1 VGKQR
6 ARPAHTPSVGS
17 NQIAPFNKNSYVN
30 NLIMK
35 NSSLILNIIFT
46 IGIGLIGIQLYA
58 QHNTEINNSEIFQ
71 AVKTGDLNQVRTL
84 LEAEPSLL
92 ESKDKDSNTPLI
104 KACQAM
110 NVDIAEYLIDKGADV
125 NAKGKLGTTPLIAT
139 PKRKDE
145 SVSFVQYLIKMGAD
159 VNAIWSPGVG
169 DWTVLHGAIN
179 GNVKVVKLLIDNGAD
194 INVKNLQGTPLQMAI
209 NYKKIE
215 TVELL
220 IESGA
225 KLQEF
230 SFGNTELHLSAIKGC
245 AELVPLLVNY
255 GIDVDILN
263 EYRQTPLYYASM
275 HGHRKTVEA
284 LIAAGADKNYIVEE
298 NYGIPS
304 QLHEKLRDG
313 EAYLWCLLYDGYAV
327 KTKNHLLVFNPL
339 EIGADSEAS
348 LANGYFNPEELK
360 GQNTTVLISHLPGF
374 IAGQYLNAMPNVDF
388 ILNNKPI
395 SNDENNVDISSYYLA
410 VSNDSFTHK
419 GLIVHTIKAMKTG
432 LFGDKSIGYLVETD
446 GLKIFYAGFHA
457 CKNDSSQMVIY
468 QKEIDYL
475 KPYGPID
482 IVILPINGRHI
493 RLEYEPYLYLIDAL
507 SPKTIYL
514 MSDEFV
520 NEEPKKCVKVLQS
533 KGIPVKYP
541 EGGIAYGERFH
552 YKKN

>member
-1 VGKQR
+1 
-6 ARPAHTPSVGS
+6 
-17 NQIAPFNKNSYVN
+17 
-30 NLIMK
+30 
-35 NSSLILNIIFT
+35 
-46 IGIGLIGIQLYA
+46 
-58 QHNTEINNSEIFQ
+58 
-71 AVKTGDLNQVRTL
+71 
-84 LEAEPSLL
+84 
-92 ESKDKDSNTPLI
+92 
-104 KACQAM
+104 M

-125 NAKGKLGTTPLIAT
+125 NAKGELGITPLIAT
-139 PKRKDE
+139 RKRKDE
-145 SVSFVQYLIKMGAD
+145 SVSLIQHLIKMGAD
-159 VNAIWSPGVG
+159 VNATMSPGVG
-169 DWTVLHGAIN
+169 DWTVLHTALGG

-194 INVKNLQGTPLQMAI
+194 INVKNIMGTPLQMAI

-298 NYGIPS
+298 NYGKPA
-304 QLHEKLRDG
+304 QLNEKLRDG
-313 EAYLWCLLYDGYAV
+313 EAWCLEYDGYAV

-348 LANGYFNPEELK
+348 LANGYINPEELK

-374 IAGQYLNAMPNVDF
+374 WVDELLNAMPDADF
-388 ILNNKPI
+388 IHNIKQLSNN
-395 SNDENNVDISSYYLA
+395 ENNVDIPSNYLA
-410 VSNDSFTHK
+410 ANDSFSRN
-419 GLIVHTIKAMKTG
+419 GIEVRTIKAMRSALMGGNG
-432 LFGDKSIGYLVETD
+432 LGYLVETD
-446 GLKIFYAGFHA
+446 GLKIFYAGLHA
-457 CKNDSSQMVIY
+457 CNNDSSQMVIY

-493 RLEYEPYLYLIDAL
+493 RLDYEPYLYLIDAL